1 MSESL
6 SSPLSHY
13 FSLMIG
19 AGHQASP
26 AAHVARGADCVGPA
40 DLAMI
45 RALLPQVALKV
56 ARLKPSGRLRRR
68 IELLARFMA
77 ESPEPANAPVH
88 REGAFVLFYFLRGF
102 DLIPD
107 SIPEIGLMDDALLV
121 DAAIH
126 RNLHDLRNHWVD
138 HGRVWPE
145 AP

>member
-19 AGHQASP
+19 AGHQANP
-26 AAHVARGADCVGPA
+26 ATHVARGADCVSLA
-40 DLAMI
+40 DLAKI
-45 RALLPQVALKV
+45 RTLLPQVTLKLALPN
-56 ARLKPSGRLRRR
+56 ASGRLRQR
-68 IELLARFMA
+68 IGLLARFMA
-77 ESPEPANAPVH
+77 ESPEPANSPVH
-88 REGAFVLFYFLRGF
+88 REVTFVLFYFLRGL

-145 AP
+145 AL

>member
-13 FSLMIG
+13 FSLMLG

-26 AAHVARGADCVGPA
+26 TTHVAHGADCVSPA
-40 DLAMI
+40 DLANI
-45 RALLPQVALKV
+45 RTLLPQVALKL
-56 ARLKPSGRLRRR
+56 ARPGTSGRLRRR

-77 ESPEPANAPVH
+77 ESPEPANSPAH
-88 REGAFVLFYFLRGF
+88 REVTFVLFYFLRGL

-121 DAAIH
+121 DAALH

-145 AP
+145 TL